1 MSPALSVVSSTTYS
15 SASSA
20 LRARDRDLAV
30 AELIRP
36 RRARVG
42 LRERVPIIGCAAGEH
57 VVETAVELHEREA
70 RAVAV
75 RVVDDPA
82 AAKAAVRRRQV
93 AATECAVAIKN
104 RDLEMAVMRGDYGYE
119 RAFSEPIVLA
129 EAITVLARRSSIVQP
144 DRRRIGAADVDVPAG
159 VRDAA
164 VPIAGS
170 LLVESYLR
178 AVLAE
183 VTERR

>member
-1 MSPALSVVSSTTYS
+1 
-15 SASSA
+15 
-20 LRARDRDLAV
+20 
-30 AELIRP
+30 
-36 RRARVG
+36 
-42 LRERVPIIGCAAGEH
+42 
-57 VVETAVELHEREA
+57 
-70 RAVAV
+70 
-75 RVVDDPA
+75 
-82 AAKAAVRRRQV
+82 
-93 AATECAVAIKN
+93 
-104 RDLEMAVMRGDYGYE
+104 MAVMRGDYGYE